1 MDRDSKKII
10 TREWVENEL
19 RFYNTA
25 DIKYLSVNLI
35 TLGLAL
41 GVPTYFCL
49 LLTWSCFDSLWAKLL
64 MSGPLAF
71 LVLFI
76 VFSILWQLIGKL
88 RERRALK
95 KGNFDVVL
103 RTVQYKTE
111 KGAYRRVRRRGR
123 RRLQLVE
130 YLVFDQFGAVEVDHD
145 EYYRTNAGDEF
156 YMAVYY
162 LPKPKVRLR
171 YSARSYQYKE

>member
-1 MDRDSKKII
+1 MDWESKKII

-35 TLGLAL
+35 TLSLAL
-41 GVPTYFCL
+41 GVPIYLCL
-49 LLTWSCFDSLWAKLL
+49 LLAWSCLDFLWARLL
-64 MSGPLAF
+64 ILGFFGGIF
-71 LVLFI
+71 LLF
-76 VFSILWQLIGKL
+76 VFLIGHQL
-88 RERRALK
+88 FEALMERRALK

-111 KGAYRRVRRRGR
+111 KGVWRRGR
-123 RRLQLVE
+123 RRLQLEE

-171 YSARSYQYKE
+171 YAARSYQYKE

>member
-1 MDRDSKKII
+1 MERESKQII

-25 DIKYLSVNLI
+25 DIKYLTVNLI
-35 TLGLAL
+35 TLSLAL

-111 KGAYRRVRRRGR
+111 KVKYRYFGR
-123 RRLQLVE
+123 RHRLRLEE

-145 EYYRTNAGDEF
+145 EYYRTNAGDDF
-156 YMAVYY
+156 YMVVYY

-171 YSARSYQYKE
+171 YSKRSYQYRED

>member
-1 MDRDSKKII
+1 MDWESKKII

-19 RFYNTA
+19 RFYNAA
-25 DIKYLSVNLI
+25 DIKYLTVNLFS
-35 TLGLAL
+35 LGLAL
-41 GVPTYFCL
+41 GVLTYLFL
-49 LLTWSCFDSLWAKLL
+49 LLTWSYFDSLWAKLL

-71 LVLFI
+71 LILFI
-76 VFSILWQLIGKL
+76 VFSILWQLIEKL

-111 KGAYRRVRRRGR
+111 KGVWRRGR
-123 RRLQLVE
+123 RRLQLEE

-171 YSARSYQYKE
+171 YAARSYQYKE

>member
-1 MDRDSKKII
+1 MRERRFFIRSSADSKKII

-25 DIKYLSVNLI
+25 DIKYLTVNLFS
-35 TLGLAL
+35 LGLAL
-41 GVPTYFCL
+41 GVLTYLFL

-95 KGNFDVVL
+95 KGNFDVAGLDLLSYAIVVVKL
-103 RTVQYKTE
+103 GYLFTE
-111 KGAYRRVRRRGR
+111 LKPFADRELFALSDGASCVELERLNLQRIVRPMFP
-123 RRLQLVE
+123 LDD
-130 YLVFDQFGAVEVDHD
+130 FDFKA
-145 EYYRTNAGDEF
+145 
-156 YMAVYY
+156 
-162 LPKPKVRLR
+162 
-171 YSARSYQYKE
+171 

>member
-41 GVPTYFCL
+41 GVPIYLFL
-49 LLTWSCFDSLWAKLL
+49 LLGWSVCDFLWINIVLTCFF
-64 MSGPLAF
+64 GGIF
-71 LVLFI
+71 LIFVGAMLG
-76 VFSILWQLIGKL
+76 QLIEHL
-88 RERRALK
+88 MERRALN

-103 RTVQYKTE
+103 RTMQYKTE
-111 KGAYRRVRRRGR
+111 KVKYRYFGR
-123 RRLQLVE
+123 RHRLRLKE
-130 YLVFDQFGAVEVDHD
+130 YLVFDQFGAIEVSHD
-145 EYYRTNAGDEF
+145 EYYRTSAGDEF